1 MNRTEQM
8 KRFYE
13 RCNIDL
19 IKGRLKELLLKA
31 QKEIEQIEVDD
42 IDLENMV
49 LIDVREG
56 DEFASG
62 VIPAKTV
69 FTIPRGKLEF
79 AVDDK
84 LVDMSD
90 HLIVCYCL
98 KGARGLMG
106 AKTLKDLGF
115 KNVVNLKGG
124 IENWVL
130 SGRSI
135 KNYLGYFK
143 LEVR

>member
-19 IKGRLKELLLKA
+19 IKGRLKELLIKA
-31 QKEIEQIEVDD
+31 QEEIEQIEVDA

-62 VIPAKTV
+62 IIPAKTV

-143 LEVR
+143 LETP

>member
-1 MNRTEQM
+1 MNKNE
-8 KRFYE
+8 KLAKYYA
-13 RCNIDL
+13 RCDMNL
-19 IKGRLKELLLKA
+19 IKGHLKALLLKA
-31 QKEIEQIEVDD
+31 QKEITEIDVDA

-49 LIDVREG
+49 LIDVREA

-62 VIPAKTV
+62 VIPAEKV

-84 LVDMSD
+84 LVNLSD
-90 HLIVCYCL
+90 HQVVCYCL
-98 KGARGLMG
+98 KGARGLLG
-106 AKTLKDLGF
+106 AQTLKDLGF
-115 KNVVNLKGG
+115 SNVVNLKGG
-124 IENWVL
+124 IENWVH

-143 LEVR
+143 LEVQ